1 MNVEAELSRIKFSS
15 LSRVFN
21 ELLNRIL
28 LERINRRDSDKELDL
43 EELDSVA
50 AAEKDN
56 KIREEYLNE
65 Q

>member
-1 MNVEAELSRIKFSS
+1 MNIEEELSRIKFSS
-15 LSRVFN
+15 LSRVFH

-50 AAEKDN
+50 AAKKDN
-56 KIREEYLNE
+56 IIWEEYLNE

>member
-1 MNVEAELSRIKFSS
+1 MNVEEELSRIKFSS
-15 LSRVFN
+15 LSRVFH

-50 AAEKDN
+50 AAKKDN
-56 KIREEYLNE
+56 IIWEEYLNE

>member
-50 AAEKDN
+50 AAKKDN
-56 KIREEYLNE
+56 TIWEEYAK
-65 Q
+65 

>member
-1 MNVEAELSRIKFSS
+1 MNVEEELNRIKFSE

-21 ELLNRIL
+21 DLLNKIL